1 VNTPRRLLLL
11 SVSAGAGHVRAAEA
25 LGVAANGQ
33 TGVEALHLD
42 VMDHVSPAFRALYTD
57 LYLKLVEHA
66 PTTWSMLYRI
76 MDRTP
81 PNAPVARLR
90 RAIERL
96 NTRDLRRAIAR
107 FAPDVVVC
115 THFLPAELL
124 MRERSRGRLGC
135 PVHVVV
141 TDFDLHGMW
150 VVPDMAG
157 WFAASDEVAFRMQ
170 ARGLDPARIHVTG
183 IPIMPAFA
191 QANDRAECAAEFGI
205 DPARRAILLMGGGA
219 GLGGLDE
226 VAARLLAIKG
236 DFQLVALAGRNAKA
250 LEKLRALAGAHPGR
264 LIAQGFTDRVERL
277 MSACDLVITKPGGLT
292 TSECLALG
300 RPMIVH
306 APIPGQEE
314 RNCDYLLEQGAAVKA
329 IDAIALD
336 WRVQNL
342 LADPARFA
350 ALAARAQSLG
360 RPHAARDVLRVVLGS
375 ATAKPPAARPLP
387 PERQYASLP

>member
-1 VNTPRRLLLL
+1 VSTSPQRLLLL

-25 LGVAANGQ
+25 LRAAATGMP
-33 TGVEALHLD
+33 GVEALHLD

-57 LYLKLVEHA
+57 LYLKLVEHS

-81 PNAPVARLR
+81 PNAAIARLR

-96 NTRDLRRAIAR
+96 NTHDLRRAIAR
-107 FAPDVVVC
+107 FAPDAVVC

-124 MRERSRGRLGC
+124 MRERNRGRLDC

-170 ARGLDPARIHVTG
+170 ARGLDAARIHVTG

-191 QANDRAECAAEFGI
+191 QVLDRAACAVEFGL
-205 DPARRAILLMGGGA
+205 DPQRRAILLMGGGA

-226 VAARLLAIKG
+226 VAARLLHLDA

-250 LEKLRALAGAHPGR
+250 LEKLQALARAQPGR
-264 LIAQGFTDRVERL
+264 LVAQGFTDRVERL
-277 MSACDLVITKPGGLT
+277 MGACDLVITKPGGLT

-314 RNCDYLLEQGAAVKA
+314 RNCDYLLEQGAALKA
-329 IDAIALD
+329 VDAIALD
-336 WRVQNL
+336 WRVREL
-342 LADPARFA
+342 LAQPQRLAV
-350 ALAARAQSLG
+350 LAAHAQALG
-360 RPHAARDVLRVVLGS
+360 RPHAARDVLRVVFRS
-375 ATAKPPAARPLP
+375 TTSKPVANGGGLL
-387 PERQYASLP
+387 S

>member
-1 VNTPRRLLLL
+1 MTRRLLLL

-25 LGVAANGQ
+25 LRAAAADCD
-33 TGVEALHLD
+33 VEVLHLD
-42 VMDHVSPAFRALYTD
+42 VMQHVPRAFRVLYTD
-57 LYLKLVEHA
+57 LYLKLVEHSPA
-66 PTTWSMLYRI
+66 TWAMLYRI

-81 PNAPVARLR
+81 PGAPAARLR

-96 NTRDLRRAIAR
+96 HTLDLRREIAR

-124 MRERSRGRLGC
+124 MRERSRGRLAC

-157 WFAASDEVAFRMQ
+157 WFAASDEVAFRMR
-170 ARGLDPARIHVTG
+170 ARGLDAARIHVTG

-191 QANDRAECAAEFGI
+191 QPHDRAACAAEFGI

-226 VAARLLAIKG
+226 VAARLLALDA

-250 LEKLRALAGAHPGR
+250 LEALQALAARHPRR
-264 LIAQGFTDRVERL
+264 LLAQGFTDKVDRL
-277 MSACDLVITKPGGLT
+277 MHACDLVITKPGGLT

-300 RPMIVH
+300 KPMIVH

-314 RNCDYLLEQGAAVKA
+314 RNCDYLLEQGAAQKA
-329 IDAIALD
+329 VDAVALEY
-336 WRVQNL
+336 RVREL
-342 LADPARFA
+342 VADPSRLAR
-350 ALAARAQSLG
+350 LAARSAAIG
-360 RPHAARDVLRVVLGS
+360 RPHAARDVLARVLE
-375 ATAKPPAARPLP
+375 ARGIG
-387 PERQYASLP
+387 

>member
-1 VNTPRRLLLL
+1 LLL

-25 LGVAANGQ
+25 LRAAATGMP
-33 TGVEALHLD
+33 GVEALHLD

-57 LYLKLVEHA
+57 LYLKLVEHSPA
-66 PTTWSMLYRI
+66 TWSMLYRI

-81 PNAPVARLR
+81 PNAPIARLR

-96 NTRDLRRAIAR
+96 NTHDLRRAIAR
-107 FAPDVVVC
+107 FAPDAVVC

-124 MRERSRGRLGC
+124 MRERSRGRLDC

-170 ARGLDPARIHVTG
+170 ARGLDAARIHVTG

-191 QANDRAECAAEFGI
+191 QPLDRAACAVEFGL
-205 DPARRAILLMGGGA
+205 DPQRRAILLMGGGA

-226 VAARLLAIKG
+226 VAARLLRLDA
-236 DFQLVALAGRNAKA
+236 DFQLVALAGRNSRA
-250 LEKLRALAGAHPGR
+250 LEKLQSLACAHPRR
-264 LIAQGFTDRVERL
+264 LVAQGFTDRVERL
-277 MSACDLVITKPGGLT
+277 MGACDLVITKPGGLT

-314 RNCDYLLEQGAAVKA
+314 RNCDYLLEQGAALKA
-329 IDAIALD
+329 VDAIALD
-336 WRVQNL
+336 WRVREL
-342 LADPARFA
+342 LAVPSRLDG
-350 ALAARAQSLG
+350 LAVRARALG
-360 RPHAARDVLRVVLGS
+360 RPHAARDVLAHVIGGN
-375 ATAKPPAARPLP
+375 ARDP
-387 PERQYASLP
+387 

>member
-1 VNTPRRLLLL
+1 MSAAPRRLLLL

-25 LGVAANGQ
+25 LRVAAAEMPA
-33 TGVEALHLD
+33 VEVLHLD

-57 LYLKLVEHA
+57 LYLKLVEHSPA
-66 PTTWSMLYRI
+66 TWSMLYRI

-96 NTRDLRRAIAR
+96 NTRDLRRTIAR
-107 FAPDVVVC
+107 FAPDTVVC

-124 MRERSRGRLGC
+124 MRERSRGRLAC

-170 ARGLDPARIHVTG
+170 ARGLDAARIHVTG

-191 QANDRAECAAEFGI
+191 LPLDRGACAAEFGL
-205 DPARRAILLMGGGA
+205 DPQRRAILLMGGGA

-226 VAARLLAIKG
+226 VAARLLRLDA

-250 LEKLRALAGAHPGR
+250 LERLQALARVHPGR
-264 LIAQGFTDRVERL
+264 LVAQGFTDRVERL
-277 MSACDLVITKPGGLT
+277 MRACDLVITKPGGLT

-314 RNCDYLLEQGAAVKA
+314 RNCDYLLEQGAALKA
-329 IDAIALD
+329 VDAIALD
-336 WRVQNL
+336 WRVREL
-342 LADPARFA
+342 LADPSRLA
-350 ALAARAQSLG
+350 ALADRAHSLG
-360 RPHAARDVLRVVLGS
+360 RPHAARDVLAHVMG
-375 ATAKPPAARPLP
+375 AG
-387 PERQYASLP
+387 